1 MSKFG
6 TFLIGYIIFTMG
18 VALGMHLLG
27 VPPMWTGVAVLILVG
42 IGVFSGAAKA
52 KRDDPP
58 AT

>member
-6 TFLIGYIIFTMG
+6 TFLIGYIIFTLG

-27 VPPMWTGVAVLILVG
+27 VPPMWTGVAVLILIGV
-42 IGVFSGAAKA
+42 GVFSGAAKA

-58 AT
+58 PA